1 MDIAFYHL
9 TTSSLEKTL
18 PKLLEKVYQ
27 SGVHSVVLID
37 SVERLKILNGVL
49 WTYSTG
55 AFLPHG
61 SIDEPA
67 DTHALQPIW
76 LTTLASENPNNAT
89 VLVVTSSQEIA
100 DFGGYTRCLDVFDGN
115 DTSSLDA
122 ARLRF
127 KAYQDK
133 GHIIVYW
140 RQNLT
145 GAWEKVENF
154 S

>member
-1 MDIAFYHL
+1 MDIAFYQL

-37 SVERLKILNGVL
+37 SIERLKILNGVL

-61 SIDEPA
+61 SSDEPA
-67 DTHALQPIW
+67 DMHAHQPIW
-76 LTTLASENPNNAT
+76 LTTSSSENPNNAT
-89 VLVVTSSQEIA
+89 VLVVTSGQEIT
-100 DFGGYTRCLDVFDGN
+100 DFEGYNRCLDVFDGN
-115 DTSSLDA
+115 DINSLDIA
-122 ARLRF
+122 KQRLRF
-127 KAYQDK
+127 YQDK
-133 GHIIVYW
+133 GHTIVYW
-140 RQNLT
+140 RQNLM
-145 GAWEKVENF
+145 GVWEKVEDF

>member
-61 SIDEPA
+61 SSEEPA
-67 DTHALQPIW
+67 DTHSLQPIW
-76 LTTLASENPNNAT
+76 LTTSPSENPNNAT
-89 VLVVTSSQEIA
+89 VLVVTSGQEIT

-115 DTSSLDA
+115 DANSLDTA
-122 ARLRF
+122 NQRL
-127 KAYQDK
+127 KSYQDK
-133 GHIIVYW
+133 GHKVVYW

-145 GAWEKVENF
+145 GSWEKVEDF